1 MMNNFDQELLNE
13 GRACLVNAL
22 LAYGEGFKVLAPE
35 EITEDLMETLNEG
48 ITAIE
53 ALMPVLIAMWEMSN
67 KVTGQEMSFI
77 EFLEEVAEK
86 KFGGGAD

>member
-1 MMNNFDQELLNE
+1 MNNFNQELLNE
-13 GRACLVNAL
+13 GRACLVNAI
-22 LAYGEGFKVLAPE
+22 LAYGEGFKVMAPE

-53 ALMPVLIAMWEMSN
+53 AMMPVLIAMWEMSN
-67 KVTGQEMSFI
+67 RLTGQEMSFI
-77 EFLEEVAEK
+77 EFLTEVAEK